1 VARVGAYL
9 LRRLLNYLVLTFV
22 GASIAYFLAAL
33 ALNPRSNY
41 EGKHPAP
48 PPAVITQLLDQKNLN
63 PDTDVFVRYGHW
75 LDDLVHGNFGIEVQ
89 GGSVG
94 QDMARRVGVSTRLLL
109 LATIIGSVGGVL
121 VGAWNA
127 VRQYRPSD
135 RVSTL
140 SSFLVISI
148 PVFALALLL
157 KALAIWFNNASG
169 TSFFQYDNEYDPTI
183 TAFWPQLVS
192 RLQHLVL
199 PTITLVLG
207 EIAVLSRYQRSTMLD
222 VMGSDFLRTARAKG
236 LTRRKAI
243 YKHGLRTAIIPVM
256 TLLVYNTVLLF
267 TGALVTET
275 IFDWNG
281 MGQWAVTSIQGNDT
295 NAVAAIAL
303 FVAGLVLVAG
313 LISEI
318 AYAALDPRV
327 RA

>member
-1 VARVGAYL
+1 MGAYL
-9 LRRLLNYLVLTFV
+9 LRRLLNYVILTFV
-22 GASIAYFLAAL
+22 GASIAYLLAAL

-41 EGKHPAP
+41 EGKHPTP
-48 PPAVITQLLDQKNLN
+48 SPAVITRMLDEKNLN

-75 LDDLVHGNFGIEVQ
+75 LDDLAHGNFGTEVQ

-94 QDMARRVGVSTRLLL
+94 QDLARRVGVSTRLLL
-109 LATIIGSVGGVL
+109 FATIIGAIGGVL

-127 VRQYRPSD
+127 VRQYRASD
-135 RVSTL
+135 QL
-140 SSFLVISI
+140 SSFASFLIIST
-148 PVFALALLL
+148 PVFTLAILL
-157 KALAIWFNNASG
+157 KALAVWFNNASG
-169 TSFFQYDNEYDPTI
+169 THFFQYDNEYDATI
-183 TAFWPQLVS
+183 TAFWPQLLS
-192 RLQHLVL
+192 RAQHLVL

-207 EIAVLSRYQRSTMLD
+207 EIAIISRYQRSTMLD
-222 VMGSDFLRTARAKG
+222 VLGSDFLRTARAKG

-267 TGALVTET
+267 TGATFTET

-295 NAVAAIAL
+295 NAVAAVSL
-303 FVAGLVLVAG
+303 FVAGLVLIAG
-313 LISEI
+313 LLSEI